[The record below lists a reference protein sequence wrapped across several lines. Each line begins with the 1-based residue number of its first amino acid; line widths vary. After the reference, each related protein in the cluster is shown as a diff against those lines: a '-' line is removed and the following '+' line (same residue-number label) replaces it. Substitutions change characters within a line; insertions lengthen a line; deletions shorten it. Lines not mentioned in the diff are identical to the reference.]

1 MTNPYATQQRAS
13 LDNAPAQHAEGWALI
28 EAARRMDAA
37 RVNPDDSDTVLTS
50 VRLNWRI
57 WTIIQAALVD
67 PECPLPKQIRENLIN
82 LSNFIDKRSA
92 QMIANPKS
100 VEKMDVLINI
110 NRQIGAGLLGNAG
123 ENADANTAQTAP
135 AQTAAPPPAAP
146 VQTQQPAPANPNSG
160 AYSKPGQDSPKTSDT
175 SGLGRSTSTEV

>member
-1 MTNPYATQQRAS
+1 MTNPYATQHRAS
-13 LDNAPAQHAEGWALI
+13 LENAPAQHAEGWALI
-28 EAARRMDAA
+28 EAARRMDNA
-37 RVNPDDSDTVLTS
+37 RVDPEKTDTVLES

-67 PECPLPKQIRENLIN
+67 PDCPLPKQIRENLIN

-110 NRQIGAGLLGNAG
+110 NRQIGAGLLGSPSDDPQEAERLRKEYAELHG
-123 ENADANTAQTAP
+123 LTPPADAAE
-135 AQTAAPPPAAP
+135 
-146 VQTQQPAPANPNSG
+146 APANIP
-160 AYSKPGQDSPKTSDT
+160 ADSQISADKTD
-175 SGLGRSTSTEV
+175 REA

>member
-1 MTNPYATQQRAS
+1 MTNPYATQHRAS
-13 LDNAPAQHAEGWALI
+13 LENAPAQHAEGWALI
-28 EAARRMDAA
+28 EAARRMDGA
-37 RVNPDDSDTVLTS
+37 RVDPEDTDTVLTS

-92 QMIANPKS
+92 QMIANPKA

-123 ENADANTAQTAP
+123 EDAGPVEP
-135 AQTAAPPPAAP
+135 AESPPAEATP
-146 VQTQQPAPANPNSG
+146 QPAAVNPNSDS
-160 AYSKPGQDSPKTSDT
+160 YSNTNQDTQRSTVGTP
-175 SGLGRSTSTEV
+175 LGRSTSTEV

>member
-1 MTNPYATQQRAS
+1 M
-13 LDNAPAQHAEGWALI
+13 I
-28 EAARRMDAA
+28 EAARRMDTA
-37 RVNPDDSDTVLTS
+37 RVDPEDTDTVLTS

-92 QMIANPKS
+92 QMIANPKA

-123 ENADANTAQTAP
+123 ENAGVA
-135 AQTAAPPPAAP
+135 
-146 VQTQQPAPANPNSG
+146 QPAEAQPAEAPEQPVTTSPASG
-160 AYSKPGQDSPKTSDT
+160 AYSNTNQDTQRSTVGTP
-175 SGLGRSTSTEV
+175 LGRSTSTEV

>member
-1 MTNPYATQQRAS
+1 MTNPYATQHRAS
-13 LDNAPAQHAEGWALI
+13 LENAPAQHAEGWALI
-28 EAARRMDAA
+28 EAARRMDNA
-37 RVNPDDSDTVLTS
+37 RVDPEKTDTVLES

-67 PECPLPKQIRENLIN
+67 PDCPLPKQIRENLIN

-110 NRQIGAGLLGNAG
+110 NRQIGAGLLGNSG
-123 ENADANTAQTAP
+123 EEAADAPQTVVP
-135 AQTAAPPPAAP
+135 AASEPPATGKETSEQAAASRTP
-146 VQTQQPAPANPNSG
+146 STGYSNQDTQRSSVSTP
-160 AYSKPGQDSPKTSDT
+160 
-175 SGLGRSTSTEV
+175 LGRSTSTEA

>member
-13 LDNAPAQHAEGWALI
+13 LENAPAQHAEGWALI
-28 EAARRMDAA
+28 EAARRMDSA
-37 RVNPDDSDTVLTS
+37 RVDPDDTETVLTS

-67 PECPLPKQIRENLIN
+67 PDCPLPKQIRENLIN

-110 NRQIGAGLLGNAG
+110 NRQIGAGLLGNSG
-123 ENADANTAQTAP
+123 DETDEAP
-135 AQTAAPPPAAP
+135 QTAAPAPSEPAAP
-146 VQTQQPAPANPNSG
+146 AEKPESRSAPTGYSNQDKQQSSINTP
-160 AYSKPGQDSPKTSDT
+160 
-175 SGLGRSTSTEV
+175 LGRSTSTEA